1 MLLLLVDAD
10 VVLTTVATIVTSF
23 RLCIRARQKRLWID
37 DAWAALGMIFN
48 SSLLVAVCLYTQDY
62 SEHLHGVYVAYIVLK
77 KRRDISSRHKDSIIL
92 HVCSLFFLY
101 LGHVTNTISGWP
113 NFFMQLYGKILM
125 L

>member
-1 MLLLLVDAD
+1 LLLVDAD

-92 HVCSLFFLY
+92 HVCSLSSYTVTWDTLQIPYQAGPIFLCSCMVRY
-101 LGHVTNTISGWP
+101 
-113 NFFMQLYGKILM
+113 
-125 L
+125 